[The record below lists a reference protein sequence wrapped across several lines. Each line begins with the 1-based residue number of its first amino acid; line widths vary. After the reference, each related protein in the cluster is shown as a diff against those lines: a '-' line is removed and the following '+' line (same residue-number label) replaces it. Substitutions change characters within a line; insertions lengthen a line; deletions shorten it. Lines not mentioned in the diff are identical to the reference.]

1 MVWAFIRMGRKP
13 TMNTTHTRTTT
24 CRNLMLMG
32 VLAAMATLAGG
43 CTVLPSTNTT
53 SKSKWM
59 SYEDAHKAFNKVA
72 LDQTTDKDLKSEGF
86 TPDGNANVRILNYVD
101 VANLFGS
108 AFRPEDLPV
117 GVKTCVVAQDSCVA
131 YVVSV
136 RTIRNKRG
144 GNVPADLFGFRKHTD
159 ITGWEFQATLVLVD
173 GRVVYKLWNGTP
185 EIASSESQSTP
196 LGPMQNL
203 SGIIP
208 KPGF

>member
-1 MVWAFIRMGRKP
+1 M
-13 TMNTTHTRTTT
+13 THTTNRTQPCSPARTAAR
-24 CRNLMLMG
+24 RNLILLG
-32 VLAAMATLAGG
+32 ALAAIAALASG
-43 CTVLPSTNTT
+43 CAVLPSTATL

-59 SYEDAHKAFNKVA
+59 SYEDAHAAFNKVA
-72 LDQTTDKDLKSEGF
+72 LNQTTEKDLKSDGF
-86 TPDGNANVRILNYVD
+86 TPQGNANVRILNYVD

-117 GVKTCVVAQDSCVA
+117 GVKTCVTAQDSCVA

-185 EIASSESQSTP
+185 EIASSESQTTP